1 MLAGNSIHADADA
14 SEHLKK
20 YFELLHLTRNQF
32 FGNARTVR
40 KIIEEVIKNQHLRL
54 AKLEAAQREKD
65 MIMQLKMED
74 VEEFKL
80 DSIQPEIK
88 KSIGFKQGS

>member
-1 MLAGNSIHADADA
+1 
-14 SEHLKK
+14 
-20 YFELLHLTRNQF
+20 
-32 FGNARTVR
+32 
-40 KIIEEVIKNQHLRL
+40 
-54 AKLEAAQREKD
+54 

-80 DSIQPEIK
+80 ESVQATEK

>member
-1 MLAGNSIHADADA
+1 LA
-14 SEHLKK
+14 
-20 YFELLHLTRNQF
+20 RNQF

-40 KIIEEVIKNQHLRL
+40 KIIEEAIKNQHLRL

-80 DSIQPEIK
+80 ESVQATEK

>member
-1 MLAGNSIHADADA
+1 M
-14 SEHLKK
+14 
-20 YFELLHLTRNQF
+20 LHLARNQF

-40 KIIEEVIKNQHLRL
+40 KIIEEAIKNQHLRL

-80 DSIQPEIK
+80 ESVQATEK